1 MLRKKAVFHF
11 NFEALNQLINDM
23 KKTTLLV
30 LVLFIVISSCK
41 KNETGP
47 SGAELIQNDIK
58 TILDSIVENTGVPG
72 LVAGVWAPN
81 EGIDLVYSAGV
92 ADMETNEPISDQM
105 VYRIGSET
113 KTFTTTVLLQL
124 VDEGLLSLDDPLS
137 KFLPDFPRGD
147 EVSIRYLAGMRS
159 GIQCFMELDT
169 FWNEAFVNPD
179 KNWTFDE
186 EIALVK
192 DLPFHFTPG
201 TAFHYCNTN
210 YILLGKIIEMVT
222 GKSMEQNVKTRIID
236 PLELTNTSYLSSGS
250 SIPGYHSKAY
260 YGGEVTTELPE
271 LSEFLDISWAGPAGC
286 MVSDIYDLKKYSR
299 ALAGGELY
307 SSELHQQRI
316 ICNDMGVGRPLNY
329 GLGIYESNG
338 FYGHDGQLP
347 GYTSLMVHSPERN
360 CTIVVWY
367 NCQLD
372 NSSPLYLI
380 WLIPKLIYPEINIT
394 NK

>member
-1 MLRKKAVFHF
+1 MLRKKTVLRI
-11 NFEALNQLINDM
+11 NFEALNQLIKDM
-23 KKTTLLV
+23 KKITLLI

-41 KNETGP
+41 KSETVP
-47 SGAELIQNDIK
+47 SGAGLIQSDIK
-58 TILDSIVENTGVPG
+58 TLLDSIVENTGVPG

-81 EGIDLVYSAGV
+81 EGIDLVYSVGV

-113 KTFTTTVLLQL
+113 KTFTVTVLLQL

-169 FWNEAFVNPD
+169 FWNEAFVNPG

-210 YILLGKIIEMVT
+210 YILLGKIIEMLT
-222 GKSMEQNVKTRIID
+222 GQSMEQNVKTRIID

-260 YGGEVTTELPE
+260 YGGEVTTDLPE

-286 MVSDIYDLKKYSR
+286 MISDIYDLKKYSK
-299 ALAGGELY
+299 ALAVGELY

-316 ICNDMGVGRPLNY
+316 ICNDMGIGRPLNY